1 MTTSDHEGRRYF
13 GRLLANA
20 LKARAMKQ
28 EDLARLMGT
37 TQSSVSGW
45 INGKYEPP
53 AGTVFRMERLLEVD
67 PGLLSRPLGYLPLE
81 GPQATVG
88 VPTAIA
94 QASVLDEDEKAV
106 LISLYELLSG
116 RHQRSTTPIRSGKA
130 TAGPRQALGSSP
142 GPKHQPAPA
151 SGQRTAAGGR

>member
-1 MTTSDHEGRRYF
+1 
-13 GRLLANA
+13 LANV

-37 TQSSVSGW
+37 TQSSISGW

-53 AGTVFRMERLLEVD
+53 AGTVFKMERLLEVD
-67 PGLLSRPLGYLPLE
+67 PGLLSRPLGYLPIE
-81 GPQATVG
+81 GPQATLG
-88 VPTAIA
+88 VPSAIA
-94 QASVLDEDEKAV
+94 QASVLDEEEKAV

-130 TAGPRQALGSSP
+130 AVGRRKALGSSP
-142 GPKHQPAPA
+142 GAQNQPAPA
-151 SGQRTAAGGR
+151 TGRRTAAGGG

>member
-1 MTTSDHEGRRYF
+1 
-13 GRLLANA
+13 
-20 LKARAMKQ
+20 MKQ

-81 GPQATVG
+81 GPQATLG

-94 QASVLDEDEKAV
+94 QASVLDEEEKAV

-116 RHQRSTTPIRSGKA
+116 RHQRSTTPIRSG
-130 TAGPRQALGSSP
+130 TTGTGPRKTLGSSP
-142 GPKHQPAPA
+142 GPQHQTADSA
-151 SGQRTAAGGR
+151 GNRTAAGGR

>member
-1 MTTSDHEGRRYF
+1 
-13 GRLLANA
+13 
-20 LKARAMKQ
+20 MKQ
-28 EDLARLMGT
+28 EDLARLIGT

-53 AGTVFRMERLLEVD
+53 AGTVFKMERLLEVD

-106 LISLYELLSG
+106 LIGLYELLSG

-130 TAGPRQALGSSP
+130 TAGPRQALASSP
-142 GPKHQPAPA
+142 GPKRQPAPS